1 MSKENT
7 ILDNYFV
14 YISNFSHD
22 KAKEVVE
29 KERDV
34 ARVSSGSSWSQ
45 LVSVL
50 ISLSN
55 VEKTYHSLTFLIPRS
70 GSVFLRKDP
79 SLKSVYQS
87 LIVDCRN
94 AMEAGPTSDRRSEL
108 SQVCDDLARI
118 FQVRARMTDIY
129 ERLCNL
135 TQQAFLTETF
145 SVEIPSLTTIL
156 TELKKNK
163 SKVLGSWLLVL
174 KYEVEVMLDFL
185 TLILT
190 MQDFNFFDSIILL
203 QRAGET
209 LNKWDEVV
217 QVIFFISLFIS
228 LPTTYFSV
236 CQARETRKL
245 GFASS
250 WLRVSGSVEPQLY
263 TWFQRLKSSLLSKFS
278 LYFHSTLSGQT
289 NTQEMRSLC
298 SKLSTDQTARLSSF
312 QKRLDAGSVSIL
324 YDANGQPGY
333 QVTYESFYCYSII
346 TFNILRLIAHQG
358 RPGNHF
364 HDKDQVSLSGLDLF
378 PLVYSAGFPPGP
390 HWPNVVMIISD
401 HSEELLRDSTVTF
414 YDMRVEATYFLH
426 QIEPRF
432 YVVIVFDGRK
442 NEKDSTINSFIQD
455 TAISLR
461 CSRNFSSLKPGFK

>member
-1 MSKENT
+1 MSKENA
-7 ILDNYFV
+7 ILDSYFV

-50 ISLSN
+50 INLSN

-94 AMEAGPTSDRRSEL
+94 AMEAGPTSDRRSET

-163 SKVLGSWLLVL
+163 SKVLASWLLVL
-174 KYEVEVMLDFL
+174 RYEVEVMLDFL

-217 QVIFFISLFIS
+217 QVRGSHPKTAHFNYFFF
-228 LPTTYFSV
+228 V
-236 CQARETRKL
+236 C
-245 GFASS
+245 
-250 WLRVSGSVEPQLY
+250 
-263 TWFQRLKSSLLSKFS
+263 
-278 LYFHSTLSGQT
+278 
-289 NTQEMRSLC
+289 
-298 SKLSTDQTARLSSF
+298 
-312 QKRLDAGSVSIL
+312 
-324 YDANGQPGY
+324 
-333 QVTYESFYCYSII
+333 
-346 TFNILRLIAHQG
+346 
-358 RPGNHF
+358 
-364 HDKDQVSLSGLDLF
+364 
-378 PLVYSAGFPPGP
+378 
-390 HWPNVVMIISD
+390 
-401 HSEELLRDSTVTF
+401 
-414 YDMRVEATYFLH
+414 
-426 QIEPRF
+426 
-432 YVVIVFDGRK
+432 
-442 NEKDSTINSFIQD
+442 
-455 TAISLR
+455 
-461 CSRNFSSLKPGFK
+461 